1 MEFDPHDSEAED
13 ATDADLSSVRVRE
26 AGRSDAALAF
36 HAFIE
41 AIAVPA
47 WIHDV
52 EAREVLAVN
61 DAMISLTKRTRQ
73 ELIGSSTL
81 DLFDPADHD
90 VVQEL
95 LDQLLT
101 QAVLDTD
108 EPRVLLRLAVPDG
121 RAVRAKVSSRAVPA
135 VRPHARLAIA
145 HEIAS
150 EVEREMEAD
159 LVRRA
164 RVDAFR
170 GDLGSAMMADEPLPA
185 HFDRVLEAMEHHL
198 DLDSVGIWVLDEATG
213 QLHLQASVG
222 TVDTV
227 TAGGHRIGFG
237 ETWIGRAASRGASLL
252 LDTWDPAMR
261 PLEVANAQEA
271 GVTHVGAFPLIV
283 RRRVLGVVTVG
294 RAGAISDE
302 VVDLL
307 RATATQ
313 IAQALGTAFAYE
325 ALRVSESLS
334 RSVLANM
341 LSPLVTLSE
350 EGVIETANPAAVS
363 TFGYSR
369 DELIGRPLTSLLDVP
384 RPDPKT
390 LIAHARGRATPRHGR
405 RKNGEVFP
413 CELRL
418 FQLESL
424 RGPGYGAILEDVSE
438 RFEVERL
445 KAEFVSVVSHE
456 LRTPLTAL
464 RGSIGLL
471 TGGVLG
477 ALPEEVLE
485 MLHIAERNALRLIS
499 LVNDILDLER
509 LEKGKLDL
517 FIEPVRARLLVERS
531 IESVKP
537 YADQEAVTIEARCD
551 DCLVLGDSG
560 RLVQVL
566 VNLLS
571 NAVKFSAASNHVQV
585 STSVEPKAVVF
596 RVTDHGRGIPPSHR
610 RIIFERFEQVRTSD
624 AREKGGTGLG
634 LAISKAIVEQ
644 HDGEIGVDSQ
654 EGVGSTFWFRVP
666 RAG

>member
-1 MEFDPHDSEAED
+1 M
-13 ATDADLSSVRVRE
+13 RVRE
-26 AGRSDAALAF
+26 GSRGGAALAF

-52 EAREVLAVN
+52 EARKVLAVN
-61 DAMISLTKRTRQ
+61 DALVELTKRTRQ
-73 ELIGSSTL
+73 ELIGSSSL
-81 DLFDPADHD
+81 ELFDPADHE
-90 VVQEL
+90 VVAEIC
-95 LDQLLT
+95 DQLVA
-101 QAVLDTD
+101 QAVADTD
-108 EPRVLLRLAVPDG
+108 EPRVLLRLSVADG

-135 VRPHARLAIA
+135 VCPYARLAIA

-170 GDLGSAMMADEPLPA
+170 ADLGAAMMADEALPA

-198 DLDSVGIWVLDEATG
+198 DLDSVGVWVLDEPSG
-213 QLHLQASVG
+213 QLHLQASIG
-222 TVDTV
+222 TVDAL
-227 TAGGHRIGFG
+227 TAGGRRVGFG
-237 ETWIGRAASRGASLL
+237 ETWIGRAASRGAVLL

-261 PLEVANAQEA
+261 PLEVAHAQEA
-271 GVTHVGAFPLIV
+271 GVTHVGAFPLVV
-283 RRRVLGVVTVG
+283 RRRTLGVVTVG

-307 RATATQ
+307 RTTATQ

-325 ALRVSESLS
+325 ALRLGESLS

-350 EGVIETANPAAVS
+350 AGVIETVNPAAIV

-369 DELIGRPLTSLLDVP
+369 DELIGRPVTALFDMASADP
-384 RPDPKT
+384 RA
-390 LIAHARGRATPRHGR
+390 LIAQARGKATEQRGKK
-405 RKNGEVFP
+405 KNGERFP

-418 FQLESL
+418 FRLESL
-424 RGPGYGAILEDVSE
+424 RGPGYGAILDDVSE
-438 RFEVERL
+438 RYEVERL

-464 RGSIGLL
+464 RGSLGLL

-477 ALPEEVLE
+477 ALSDDVME
-485 MLHIAERNALRLIS
+485 MLNIAERNALRLIS

-509 LEKGKLDL
+509 LQQGKLEL
-517 FIEPVRARLLVERS
+517 FLEPVGAREIVVRS
-531 IESVKP
+531 LESVKP
-537 YADQEAVTIEARCD
+537 FADQEHVQLEASAD
-551 DCLVLGDSG
+551 DGLVLGDGG

-571 NAVKFSAASNHVQV
+571 NAVKFSSPGSSVHVV
-585 STSVEPKAVVF
+585 THVEPASVVF
-596 RVTDHGRGIPPSHR
+596 RVTDHGRGIPASHR
-610 RIIFERFEQVRTSD
+610 RIIFERFEQVRTAD

-634 LAISKAIVEQ
+634 LAISKAIVQQ
-644 HDGEIGVDSQ
+644 HGGEIDVDSQ
-654 EGVGSTFWFRVP
+654 EGVGSTFWFRIP
-666 RAG
+666 RAL